1 MLTKLLEGVDKAL
14 VRNLVILHTLV
25 IAVSNYL
32 VTIRFDLFPG
42 AELPL
47 FGSFPLAAAAFTFPI
62 VVIATDLTVRMVG
75 KQAGRAVVAMAII
88 PAIVVSVLVLLALG
102 DEHAYRVGIA
112 SGVAYAVGTMLDVY
126 VFQHIRERMSAWW
139 IAPAV
144 STIAANI
151 IDTYAF
157 FYTAF
162 YPAPWVAEVAL
173 NNTLTKIVIGLI
185 VFLPAYGILLKWMQG
200 KVVVEAPK
208 PVAKKTTKAK
218 AKASAKTGG
227 KKAGEL
233 SMTPTA
239 IKQREARAKAKA
251 KKV

>member
-1 MLTKLLEGVDKAL
+1 MFNKLLEGVDRTL

-62 VVIATDLTVRMVG
+62 VVVATDLTVRLVG

-88 PAIVVSVLVLLALG
+88 PAIIASVLVLLALG
-102 DEHAYRVGIA
+102 DEHAYRVGLA
-112 SGVAYAVGTMLDVY
+112 SGTAYAIGTMLDVY

-162 YPAPWVAEVAL
+162 YPAPWVGPVAF

-185 VFLPAYGILLKWMQG
+185 VFLPAYGLLLSYLKSKFG
-200 KVVVEAPK
+200 VDALVLKDEVK
-208 PVAKKTTKAK
+208 P
-218 AKASAKTGG
+218 
-227 KKAGEL
+227 
-233 SMTPTA
+233 
-239 IKQREARAKAKA
+239 KAKA
-251 KKV
+251 KKPATKAKKIKK

>member
-1 MLTKLLEGVDKAL
+1 MLTKLLEGVDRAL
-14 VRNLVILHTLV
+14 ATKLVILHTLV

-62 VVIATDLTVRMVG
+62 VVVATDLTVRLVG

-88 PAIVVSVLVLLALG
+88 PAIIASVLVLLALG
-102 DEHAYRVGIA
+102 DEHAYRVGLA
-112 SGVAYAVGTMLDVY
+112 SGTAYAIGTMLDVY

-162 YPAPWVAEVAL
+162 YPAPWVGPVAF

-185 VFLPAYGILLKWMQG
+185 VFLPAYGLLLSFLKNKFG
-200 KVVVEAPK
+200 VDALVLKDDVKPK
-208 PVAKKTTKAK
+208 
-218 AKASAKTGG
+218 
-227 KKAGEL
+227 KKATK
-233 SMTPTA
+233 S
-239 IKQREARAKAKA
+239 KKKA
-251 KKV
+251 

>member
-1 MLTKLLEGVDKAL
+1 MFDKLLEGVDKTL

-42 AELPL
+42 ADLPV

-88 PAIVVSVLVLLALG
+88 PAIVASVLVLLALG

-112 SGVAYAVGTMLDVY
+112 SGTAYAVGTMLDVY
-126 VFQHIRERMSAWW
+126 VFQHVRERWSEAWW
-139 IAPAV
+139 AAPAI

-151 IDTYAF
+151 IDTYTF

-162 YPAPWVAEVAL
+162 YPAPWVAGVAQ
-173 NNTLTKIVIGLI
+173 NNTLTKIVVGLV
-185 VFLPAYGILLKWMQG
+185 VFLPAYGVLLNYIQ
-200 KVVVEAPK
+200 
-208 PVAKKTTKAK
+208 
-218 AKASAKTGG
+218 
-227 KKAGEL
+227 
-233 SMTPTA
+233 
-239 IKQREARAKAKA
+239 
-251 KKV
+251 KKVKG

>member
-1 MLTKLLEGVDKAL
+1 MFNKLLDGVDKTL

-62 VVIATDLTVRMVG
+62 VVVATDLTVRLVG
-75 KQAGRAVVAMAII
+75 KEAGRAVVAMAII
-88 PAIVVSVLVLLALG
+88 PAIIASVLVLLALG
-102 DEHAYRVGIA
+102 DEHAYRVGLA
-112 SGVAYAVGTMLDVY
+112 SGTAYAVGTMLDVY

-162 YPAPWVAEVAL
+162 YPAPWVGPVAF
-173 NNTLTKIVIGLI
+173 NNTLTKIVVGLI
-185 VFLPAYGILLKWMQG
+185 VFLPAYGLLLKYLKDKFG
-200 KVVVEAPK
+200 VDAVKG
-208 PVAKKTTKAK
+208 TK
-218 AKASAKTGG
+218 
-227 KKAGEL
+227 
-233 SMTPTA
+233 
-239 IKQREARAKAKA
+239 
-251 KKV
+251 

>member
-1 MLTKLLEGVDKAL
+1 MFNKLLEGVDRTL

-62 VVIATDLTVRMVG
+62 VVVATDLTVRLVG

-88 PAIVVSVLVLLALG
+88 PAIIASVLVLLALG
-102 DEHAYRVGIA
+102 DEHAYRVGLA
-112 SGVAYAVGTMLDVY
+112 SGTAYAIGTMLDVY

-162 YPAPWVAEVAL
+162 YPAPWVGPVAF
-173 NNTLTKIVIGLI
+173 NNTLTKIVVGLI
-185 VFLPAYGILLKWMQG
+185 VFLPAYGLLLSYLKNKFG
-200 KVVVEAPK
+200 VDALVLKDEVKPKKKAP
-208 PVAKKTTKAK
+208 AKKKAK
-218 AKASAKTGG
+218 I
-227 KKAGEL
+227 KK
-233 SMTPTA
+233 
-239 IKQREARAKAKA
+239 
-251 KKV
+251 